1 MKILITG
8 GSGFLGSNLALALL
22 SQGHDISLL
31 LRPTSSLIR
40 FGEQLKY
47 FTICYCEND
56 NDISN
61 FIKLVSPDIVIHTA
75 ASLGRNNESL
85 LELYDA
91 NYRFGL
97 SVLQCIS
104 SINKHVYFINTNTA
118 LDAQLN
124 LYSYTKYNFANTG
137 KMIAKKFP
145 DRISFI
151 NILMQIFYGPG
162 DNKSSFVTKIINN
175 CKSNQEEL
183 QLTAGIQNRDFIF
196 IEDVTSAYVSI
207 IKNLKNLE
215 NVMDID
221 VGSGKTITIKEFVET
236 VHRLSKS
243 SIDLNFGA
251 LPFRKLEP
259 MNCKANI
266 IKLKSFGWKQEYSI
280 EAGITKTLDQMV
292 K

>member
-8 GSGFLGSNLALALL
+8 GNGFLGSNLALALL
-22 SQGHDISLL
+22 SQEHDISLL
-31 LRPTSSLIR
+31 LRPASSLIR
-40 FGEQLKY
+40 FGEELKY
-47 FTICYCEND
+47 FTLGYCEND

-61 FIKLVSPDIVIHTA
+61 FIKLVSPDIVIHAA

-85 LELYDA
+85 LELYDT

-104 SINKHVYFINTNTA
+104 LINKHVYFININTA

-124 LYSYTKYNFANTG
+124 LYTYTKHSFANMG

-151 NILMQIFYGPG
+151 NILMQIIYGPG
-162 DNKSSFVTKIINN
+162 DNKSSFVTKIIND

-196 IEDVTSAYVSI
+196 IEDATSAYMSI
-207 IKNLKNLE
+207 IKNIKNLE

-259 MNCKANI
+259 MNSQANI
-266 IKLKSFGWKQEYSI
+266 IKLQSFGWKQEYSI
-280 EAGITKTLDQMV
+280 EAGIIKILDQMV